1 MGRWQD
7 LLAICPAC
15 SGLET
20 TERKSANMERVVW
33 AGGVICLR
41 LYGLLMSEAGI
52 ETMNLA
58 DAFKELPA
66 FFGTDMKR
74 FNHMRLQAPEKHP

>member
-1 MGRWQD
+1 
-7 LLAICPAC
+7 
-15 SGLET
+15 
-20 TERKSANMERVVW
+20 
-33 AGGVICLR
+33 
-41 LYGLLMSEAGI
+41 MSEAGI
-52 ETMNLA
+52 GTMSLA